1 MNRARALTHYTP
13 LRPWLIVLLA
23 CAVYLGVIFAA
34 NDADPLVFVTLG
46 ECFSACVGADGT
58 ACPPDSE
65 GYDGQFAYYI
75 ARDPAAS
82 PDCLD
87 APAYRLQRILLPA
100 LARALSLGQAALIPW
115 ALVAIN
121 LAALVGGT
129 ALLEDLLLRAGASR
143 WYALS
148 YGLFAGVFMAV
159 RLSTAEPLAYGL
171 ALAAVWLAARERLT
185 WAAILLALAALA
197 KETTAFFALGIAL
210 HLALAGRR
218 PAALTL
224 ALIAAAPFLA
234 WQGVLV
240 AWQGAPG
247 VGSGGALATRFTP
260 IPYGGVWQIAF
271 EGGLLVFLVLGVL
284 LAIPAAVVPSLWGLW
299 RAARDLRGGQG
310 DLAACLLL
318 ANAAIMPFV
327 PFSTYREFLGLL
339 RFMPGLVIAV
349 VWYAAAHRQRR
360 ALRYSTLWIV
370 LIAFVVAG

>member
-1 MNRARALTHYTP
+1 MNKLRTLTHYTP
-13 LRPWLIVLLA
+13 FRPWLVVLLA
-23 CAVYLGVIFAA
+23 CAVYLGAIFAS

-46 ECFSACVGADGT
+46 ECFSACAGADG
-58 ACPPDSE
+58 ADCPPDSE

-75 ARDPAAS
+75 ARDPAGM

-100 LARALSLGQAALIPW
+100 LARALSLGQVALIPW

-121 LAALVGGT
+121 LIALVGGT
-129 ALLEDLLLRAGASR
+129 ALLEDLLARAGASR

-159 RLSTAEPLAYGL
+159 RLSTTEPLAYGL
-171 ALAAVWLAARERLT
+171 ALGAVWLAAWERLT
-185 WAAILLALAALA
+185 WTAILLALAALT

-210 HLALAGRR
+210 HLALSGRWR
-218 PAALTL
+218 TALTV

-234 WQGVLV
+234 WQMALV
-240 AWQGAPG
+240 AWVGAPG
-247 VGSGGALATRFTP
+247 IGSGGALATAFTP
-260 IPYGGVWQIAF
+260 IPYGGVWQIVPD
-271 EGGLLVFLVLGVL
+271 GGLLVFLVLGVL
-284 LAIPAAVVPSLWGLW
+284 LAIPAAVVPSVWGLW
-299 RAARDLRGGQG
+299 RAVRGLRGGQS

-349 VWYAAAHRQRR
+349 VWYAAVHRQRR